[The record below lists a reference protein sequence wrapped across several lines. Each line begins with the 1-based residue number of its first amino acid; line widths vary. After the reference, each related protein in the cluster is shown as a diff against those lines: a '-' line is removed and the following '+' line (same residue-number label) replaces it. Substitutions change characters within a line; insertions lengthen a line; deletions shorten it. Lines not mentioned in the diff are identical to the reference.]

1 LKSYRDTSP
10 SLRLALG
17 SVKHAIRAVDPTRL
31 IKSSLKLR
39 NGRLSVHDIKHQR
52 INIDL
57 KSFDHIYLIG
67 AGKATAGMAH
77 ELRQIIGDK
86 ISGGAITVP
95 YGTNENVKDIFITH
109 ASHPI
114 PDVSGVKGTKK
125 MIEILRKTTPA
136 DLVIVLISGGGSSLM
151 PLPSKNLSLG
161 KKQAITSSLILSGA
175 SIEEVNAVRKHLSR
189 IKGGQLVRYMN
200 KECRV
205 VSLIISDVINDE
217 LSVIASGPTCPDPST
232 YSDAARVLKK
242 YGLWNKQYGEAKN
255 VIVKGL
261 RGCEAETP
269 KPGDPIFQ
277 RVINLLIGNNSI
289 ACTAAQQY
297 LRRRR
302 VEAHTLGTTFDG
314 EAWRFGE
321 ELAMLAKELI
331 MKDRPLAF
339 VLGGETVVKID
350 RVNNYGVGGRNQEAV
365 LAAAINLLQDF
376 HTDQDITVLS
386 AGTDGI
392 DGNSEA
398 AGAFL
403 NSQVIS
409 NIQQKNLD
417 ARYFLKTHNS
427 YCFFRKLNSLII
439 TGRTGTNVNDISVIC
454 KIK

>member
-1 LKSYRDTSP
+1 METSP

-17 SVKHAIRAVDPTRL
+17 SVRHAIRAVDPARL

-39 NGRLSVHDIKHQR
+39 SGRLSVHDINHQR
-52 INIDL
+52 VNMDL

-77 ELRQIIGDK
+77 ELCQIIGDK

-95 YGTNENVKDIFITH
+95 YGTNENIEHIFVTH

-125 MIEILRKTTPA
+125 MIEILRKTTPG
-136 DLVIVLISGGGSSLM
+136 DLVMVLISGGGSSLM
-151 PLPSKNLSLG
+151 PLPSENLSL
-161 KKQAITSSLILSGA
+161 KEKQAITSSLILSGA

-189 IKGGQLVRYMN
+189 IKGGQLIRYKN
-200 KECRV
+200 KECRLI
-205 VSLIISDVINDE
+205 SLIISDVINDE

-242 YGLWNKQYGEAKN
+242 YGLWNKQYGEVKN
-255 VIVKGL
+255 VIVQGL

-277 RVINLLIGNNSI
+277 KVGNLLIGNNSI
-289 ACTAAQQY
+289 ACKAAQKY
-297 LRRRR
+297 LKTRR
-302 VEAHTLGTTFDG
+302 VEAHTLGTAFDG
-314 EAWRFGE
+314 EAWRFGG
-321 ELAMLAKELI
+321 ELAILAKELM

-350 RVNNYGVGGRNQEAV
+350 RANNYGVGGRNQEAI
-365 LAAAINLLQDF
+365 LAAAIDLRAS
-376 HTDQDITVLS
+376 HTGQDITVLS

-409 NIQQKNLD
+409 NIQEKNLD

-427 YCFFRKLNSLII
+427 YCFFKKLNSLII
-439 TGRTGTNVNDISVIC
+439 TGRTGTNVNDISIIC